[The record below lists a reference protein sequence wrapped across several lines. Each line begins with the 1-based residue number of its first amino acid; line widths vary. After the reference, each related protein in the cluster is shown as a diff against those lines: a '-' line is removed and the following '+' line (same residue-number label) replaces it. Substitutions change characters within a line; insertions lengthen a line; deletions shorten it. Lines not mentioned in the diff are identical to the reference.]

1 MLARVRRHVLRR
13 HDRLV
18 RERARG
24 RGARYQRSPG
34 RMATITTSTALTG
47 PIGDTGLSQ
56 RQRLVVVP
64 GQFVADAID
73 DEHGIGTQ
81 TLFGRVAGRIL
92 YSSSDDFDPPQLNAI
107 DGVVTGG
114 SQAAFAVDGAT
125 RPASSRCWCCSTTAP
140 GGARWIP
147 STPTGAGK
155 VPPPCRVARAP
166 CATSSRPSTPP
177 ATSESAATRASRSP
191 ARRASSSRRRRL
203 RARTW
208 R

>member
-1 MLARVRRHVLRR
+1 MP
-13 HDRLV
+13 
-18 RERARG
+18 G
-24 RGARYQRSPG
+24 ITFPG

-47 PIGDTGLSQ
+47 PLGDTGVSQ

-73 DEHGIGTQ
+73 DERGIGTQ

-107 DGVVTGG
+107 DGVITGG
-114 SQAAFAVDGAT
+114 SQAAFAVDAGDAT
-125 RPASSRCWCCSTTAP
+125 PASSRCWCCSTRHR
-140 GGARWIP
+140 GARRSIC
-147 STPTGAGK
+147 SAPTGAGK
-155 VPPPCRVARAP
+155 VPPPCRAARAP

-177 ATSESAATRASRSP
+177 ATSASAATRASRSP